1 MSTNIKLQCGNILCT
16 NFKCQ
21 ELVKEIDY
29 FLKVTKEG
37 REDRSETKMQKLFL
51 FSYLRRARSW
61 SDIGG
66 AVVLLASALVSG
78 GIPKR
83 LYTKITITVGRTNA
97 EEDRKEGEEGESIG
111 TLG

>member
-37 REDRSETKMQKLFL
+37 REDRSETKMQNYFFFL
-51 FSYLRRARSW
+51 
-61 SDIGG
+61 
-66 AVVLLASALVSG
+66 
-78 GIPKR
+78 
-83 LYTKITITVGRTNA
+83 T
-97 EEDRKEGEEGESIG
+97 
-111 TLG
+111 